1 MFSTYLVKYY
11 EKNIKYPPKKWNTI
25 DNTIPVLLNP
35 KYFNKDGKISK
46 IIMNI
51 PMTSYK
57 IVITINASIYYFIG
71 FFIVLFLYVL
81 DFEMPKSFPTE

>member
-1 MFSTYLVKYY
+1 MIMLSTYLVKYY

-57 IVITINASIYYFIG
+57 IVDEITGVCDIDLLG
-71 FFIVLFLYVL
+71 VLVGVI
-81 DFEMPKSFPTE
+81 D